1 MIRTKMIFIPVFL
14 SAVII
19 FCLPGMLNAQESGT
33 RAMNPD
39 DLRCQLLLQDYLGKN
54 IRVTT
59 ADKKKHTGRLI
70 AVDKQNLKIE
80 IKKEVRIIAVNS
92 ISKIE
97 FMRSVSNEL
106 GKGIGGVFLGIG
118 VLIGGLFIIAFFA
131 GGS

>member
-1 MIRTKMIFIPVFL
+1 
-14 SAVII
+14 
-19 FCLPGMLNAQESGT
+19 
-33 RAMNPD
+33 MNPD